1 MEKDSHSK
9 ESTGILLIGHGS
21 SLPYGRK
28 VIYELARKYKERSDF
43 PVEVGFM
50 NIEEPTIRAAI
61 NTLAKK
67 GVGKIIAVPVFL
79 AHGVHTKQDVNYM
92 LGLGEPRADAHY
104 NKLKQEKIEF
114 DGEIVYIGP
123 LGPDP
128 RIADIIEDRVENAV
142 NKFH

>member
-1 MEKDSHSK
+1 MERDSPSN

-28 VIYELARKYKERSDF
+28 VIYELARKYKERSNF

-50 NIEEPTIRAAI
+50 NVEEPTIRAAI

-67 GVGKIIAVPVFL
+67 GVSKIIAVPVFL
-79 AHGVHTKQDVNYM
+79 AHGVHTKQDVTYM
-92 LGLGEPRADAHY
+92 LGLSEPREDASYY
-104 NKLKQEKIEF
+104 NKKQEPIEF
-114 DGEIVYIGP
+114 EGEITYIGP

-128 RIADIIEDRVENAV
+128 RIADIIEDRVEDAL
-142 NKFH
+142 KS

>member
-28 VIYELARKYKERSDF
+28 VILELAHKYKERSDF

-50 NIEEPTIRAAI
+50 NVEKPTIRTAI

-67 GVGKIIAVPVFL
+67 GVSKIIAVPLFI
-79 AHGVHTKQDVNYM
+79 AHGVHTKQDITYM
-92 LGLGEPRADAHY
+92 LGLSKPREDAGY
-104 NKLKQEKIEF
+104 KKLKQEDIKFE
-114 DGEIVYIGP
+114 GEIVYIEP
-123 LGPDP
+123 FGPDP
-128 RIADIIEDRVENAV
+128 RIADIIGDRVEDAL
-142 NKFH
+142 KI

>member
-21 SLPYGRK
+21 SLPFGSK
-28 VIYELARKYKERSDF
+28 VMYELLEAYRKRSDL

-50 NIEEPTIRAAI
+50 NIEKPTIRTSI

-67 GVGKIIAVPVFL
+67 GVKRIIAVPVFL
-79 AHGVHTKQDVNYM
+79 AHGVHTKQDITYM
-92 LGLGEPRADAHY
+92 LGLAEPREDAGY
-104 NKLKQEKIEF
+104 KKLKQEDIEF
-114 DGEIVYIGP
+114 EGEIVYIEP

-128 RIADIIEDRVENAV
+128 RIADIIGDRVEDAL
-142 NKFH
+142 KA